1 MLKTTSNGPKACQG
15 NHAFGYLI
23 IVTISIGH
31 VLVIVQID
39 LSIELDRN
47 QNDRHL
53 TNRTV
58 GIVLLHHEHGMM
70 VARAGLVD
78 DILR

>member
-1 MLKTTSNGPKACQG
+1 MLKTTSNGPKTRQG

-23 IVTISIGH
+23 IVTISIDH
-31 VLVIVQID
+31 VFVIIQID
-39 LSIELDRN
+39 LSIELNRN

-53 TNRTV
+53 TDRTV

-70 VARAGLVD
+70 IARASLVD
-78 DILR
+78 EVLR